1 MSLHGATKKPV
12 HSTVGCQTHSP
23 NKCGNGNQGYRLNSV
38 PEVAMVT
45 DITRPDSNGLEF
57 PGAQKGGGGCR
68 HA

>member
-1 MSLHGATKKPV
+1 MTRRQLAS
-12 HSTVGCQTHSP
+12 
-23 NKCGNGNQGYRLNSV
+23 NRCGRGNRGYWLNVV

-45 DITRPDSNGLEF
+45 DKTRPVSNGLEF

>member
-1 MSLHGATKKPV
+1 MTRRQSA
-12 HSTVGCQTHSP
+12 S
-23 NKCGNGNQGYRLNSV
+23 NRCGRGNRGYWLNVV

-45 DITRPDSNGLEF
+45 DITRPVSNGLEF